1 MLDNDCRKYFYKQ
14 SWFDHYYKA
23 IDGIGDC
30 RIWFPEFW
38 RCLYIA
44 TRAEGECRLRL
55 CFWIFN
61 MFLLQYTCWSSR
73 IVPCKWSKQWVWREE
88 IWQRSLVTK
97 MVLFTQFYRTIAW
110 DHNTGSDIHWLYFQN
125 SLNIISSLTI
135 TNIIVLYMMHALTYE
150 KWKSFDWAIT
160 IPYFNQK
167 RRGDIAHLS
176 EIGHNITNKRSL
188 MVSNK
193 QINISHCVSG
203 CCTNN

>member
-1 MLDNDCRKYFYKQ
+1 MLVQILNFICLRSIRNSVDTYSLNNKWYVHVYIYITHTYCVAN
-14 SWFDHYYKA
+14 WFKD
-23 IDGIGDC
+23 
-30 RIWFPEFW
+30 
-38 RCLYIA
+38 L
-44 TRAEGECRLRL
+44 
-55 CFWIFN
+55 
-61 MFLLQYTCWSSR
+61 FLFL
-73 IVPCKWSKQWVWREE
+73 IVGQQWVWREE

-135 TNIIVLYMMHALTYE
+135 TNIIVLYMVHALTNE

-176 EIGHNITNKRSL
+176 EIGHKTTNKRSF

-193 QINISHCVSG
+193 QINISHCVNG
-203 CCTNN
+203 Y